1 MDIIKKVNFYEANL
15 INEKPANIINIAG
28 WIYFAVSLLGGIT
41 LLASASTK
49 QYILL
54 GYVDTTN
61 YAYLCLGIA
70 GIVSS
75 FIVLLICS
83 GISLIIKQNAYLIS
97 IKIEGKYS
105 EAAASK
111 EIKNDDRVKSF

>member
-1 MDIIKKVNFYEANL
+1 MDFTKRVNFYEENL
-15 INEKPANIINIAG
+15 INEKLANAINIAG
-28 WIYFAVSLLGGIT
+28 WFYFVVSLLGGIT
-41 LLASASTK
+41 LITSAYTK

-70 GIVSS
+70 GVVSS

-97 IKIEGKYS
+97 NKIEWHYS
-105 EAAASK
+105 TTTLNK
-111 EIKNDDRVKSF
+111 ETNNKPIKTL